1 MKLAC
6 LGDSN
11 TWGYD
16 GRSYWGE
23 RFPREVRWTGRLAA
37 LLGVELVD
45 LGENG
50 REIPHTP
57 YAIGRAEDELRRAGG
72 ADWLLV
78 LLGTNDLL

>member
-37 LLGVELVD
+37 LPGV
-45 LGENG
+45 
-50 REIPHTP
+50 
-57 YAIGRAEDELRRAGG
+57 AECTYTELRDTVDAAG
-72 ADWLLV
+72 
-78 LLGTNDLL
+78 TP